1 MPNLGGF
8 LYLNRRA
15 ASASSTLRRHCVPCV
30 ACDRGW
36 RRKLGAMNSFSIS
49 LPSVLPLPFSP
60 AITFTTMIN
69 AAPAPASNHL
79 RRSGAAA
86 KSLLSAPI
94 VFTLALIVVF
104 APPLH
109 RLLLPHSIYA

>member
-1 MPNLGGF
+1 
-8 LYLNRRA
+8 
-15 ASASSTLRRHCVPCV
+15 
-30 ACDRGW
+30 
-36 RRKLGAMNSFSIS
+36 MNSFSIS
-49 LPSVLPLPFSP
+49 LPSVLSLPFSP

-79 RRSGAAA
+79 RRSGAA

-109 RLLLPHSIYA
+109 RFAAAPQHLCLMFIPSVALFVS